1 MLWTRK
7 VVSPIGQVFPQPRHA
22 RADRGVPSLASS
34 CLCLLLLGRT
44 ALAQDPSAAAPQA
57 PAPQA
62 PEAQAPEPQ
71 AVPPEAPTQEPESV
85 EVAPGDAAPSDPSAP
100 EEGDLATVTVVGSR
114 IKRKTIATPAPVS
127 VIDSEDMLAVGRP
140 SVAEILQ
147 RLPSSANAINLQ
159 FNNGGNG
166 SARINLRSLG
176 AARTLVLVNGRR
188 FVPGGDGADASV
200 DLNAIPTSIIER
212 IEVLK
217 DGGSAIYGSDA
228 IAGVVN
234 IITKKH
240 FTGVEANA
248 YSSIT
253 QRGDGRIFQADLT
266 AGIGSDDGRSTML
279 FSVQFMD
286 QQPIFAGEREF
297 SRVQRLFDFDAFDAA
312 GRPNGVVDPFLSPVG
327 ASAVPGGRILDR
339 TGAPGNAAWDALGC
353 QLSTCQNGS
362 ENVGDVG
369 QGWRLSGGD
378 EDLYNTQPENYLSTP
393 YRRLSL
399 YALGNHRVSDYLGF
413 FFEGSFTRRESN
425 VLLAAEP
432 FQTATEGL
440 IVSAENRYNPFG
452 RDFDDVRRRMLEA
465 GNRGSAR
472 EGTTTRVVV
481 GVEGDAPA
489 VLAGWSWEAYLNY
502 GRTDTATLVTGR
514 LNRARLATALGPD
527 SGCTGDCVP
536 VDLFSGPGGITQEM
550 IDYISYV
557 GVDRGY
563 SEQYVAAASVDGPL
577 FYLWSEDPVA
587 ASVGYEFRRE
597 EGADTPNPLVA
608 SGDSTGNKRE
618 PTGGSY
624 DVRSAYA
631 ELAVPLLSN
640 RPGVQSLELSAA
652 GRLTSFA
659 NSTTYKLGLRYNPI
673 ESFAVRGTV
682 TTAFRAPSVAELYRG
697 QADAFPNVSD
707 PCSTVRGNLDNP
719 TVAANCAADG
729 YDGGVPDDRTQI
741 LRRVGGSPALEPET
755 ADTFT
760 LGLVLE
766 DQLVEGLTASIDYY
780 KIKIDNAIQ
789 AIGSGIIVA
798 SCYQQEGA
806 NRRFCDRIQ
815 RDGAGFIQSIVDLDT
830 NVGGFRAEGIDFGL
844 KYRTPGFGFGRLG
857 AGIDGTLL
865 LDLTQIQADGFE
877 QSYVGNYDQ
886 SAGAAPGANPR
897 YRLSAFLRWALDP
910 FNAGVNFRYLPSFD
924 ECEGGPCNVNSAER
938 PIQRTIDD
946 YFYMDVF
953 AGVDLLFPFGTTRL
967 TVGINNLTDAIPPYI
982 ANGFLA
988 QSDAATYDYAG
999 RSFYLRLTQEL

>member
-1 MLWTRK
+1 MLWTRR
-7 VVSPIGQVFPQPRHA
+7 VVPPIGRVFRRVFPSFLFA
-22 RADRGVPSLASS
+22 
-34 CLCLLLLGRT
+34 LLLDRT
-44 ALAQDPSAAAPQA
+44 ALAQQPSDAEPAAPTIA
-57 PAPQA
+57 GDEAAPLDPATGDASGLPAPD
-62 PEAQAPEPQ
+62 E
-71 AVPPEAPTQEPESV
+71 
-85 EVAPGDAAPSDPSAP
+85 DDI
-100 EEGDLATVTVVGSR
+100 ATVTVVGSR
-114 IKRKTIATPAPVS
+114 IKRKTIATAAPVS
-127 VIDSEDMLAVGRP
+127 VIDGEDMLAVGRP

-166 SARINLRSLG
+166 AARVNLRSLG
-176 AARTLVLVNGRR
+176 TARTLVLVNGRR
-188 FVPGGDGADASV
+188 FVSGGDGADASV
-200 DLNAIPTSIIER
+200 DLNAIPTSIIDR

-217 DGGSAIYGSDA
+217 DGGSAVYGSDA

-234 IITKKH
+234 IITKKG

-248 YSSIT
+248 YDSIT

-266 AGIGSDDGRSTML
+266 AGVGSDDGRSNML
-279 FSVQFMD
+279 ISVQFMD

-297 SRVQRLFDFDAFDAA
+297 SETQRLFDFDAFDAA
-312 GRPNGVVDPFLSPVG
+312 GRPQGSVNPFLSPVG
-327 ASAVPGGRILDR
+327 SSAVPGGRILDR
-339 TGAPGNAAWDALGC
+339 TGAPGNAAWDALNC
-353 QLSTCQNGS
+353 QRSTCQNGS
-362 ENVGDVG
+362 EGVGDLG

-393 YRRLSL
+393 YRRLSF
-399 YALGNHRVSDYLGF
+399 YALGNHRVSDSLGF

-425 VLLAAEP
+425 VLLASEP
-432 FQTATEGL
+432 FQTTTEGL
-440 IVSAENRYNPFG
+440 TVSAQNRYNPFG
-452 RDFDDVRRRMLEA
+452 RDFDDVRRRMLET
-465 GNRGSAR
+465 GNRVFSR
-472 EGTTTRVVV
+472 EGTTVRAVA
-481 GVEGDAPA
+481 GMEGEIPA
-489 VLAGWSWEAYLNY
+489 VLPGWSWEAYLNY
-502 GRTDTATLVTGR
+502 GRTDTITVGTGR
-514 LNRARLATALGPD
+514 LNRARLAAALGPD

-536 VDLFSGPGGITQEM
+536 LDLFSGPGGITQEM
-550 IDYISYV
+550 VDYISYV

-563 SEQYVAAASVDGPL
+563 SEQYVAAANVGGPI

-597 EGADTPNPLVA
+597 EGADTPNPLTA

-618 PTGGSY
+618 PTAGSY

-631 ELAVPLLSN
+631 ELAVPLISN
-640 RPGVQSLELSAA
+640 RPGVRSLELSAA
-652 GRLTSFA
+652 GRLNSFA
-659 NSTTYKLGLRYNPI
+659 NSTTYKLGVRYNPTDV
-673 ESFAVRGTV
+673 FAVRGTV

-697 QADAFPNVSD
+697 TADAFPNVSD

-729 YDGGVPDDRTQI
+729 LDGGVPDDRTQI
-741 LRRVGGSPALEPET
+741 LRRVGGSPVLTPET
-755 ADTFT
+755 ADTLT

-766 DQLVEGLTASIDYY
+766 DQLVRGLTASIDYY
-780 KIKIDNAIQ
+780 AIEVDNAIQ
-789 AIGSGIIVA
+789 AIGSGIILA

-806 NRRFCDRIQ
+806 NRRFCDQIQ
-815 RDGAGFIQSIVDLDT
+815 RDGAGFIQSIVDLDA
-830 NVGGFRAEGIDFGL
+830 NVGGFRAEGIDVGL
-844 KYRTPGFGFGRLG
+844 RYRTPGFGFGRLG

-886 SAGAAPGANPR
+886 SAGATPGANPR

-938 PIQRTIDD
+938 PIQRTVDD

-953 AGVDLLFPFGTTRL
+953 AGVNLFFPFGTTRL
-967 TVGINNLTDAIPPYI
+967 TVGMNNVTDVIPPYI